1 MDDQRIEARPALG
14 GEDLGDCFVPR
25 CVGAKPVDG
34 LGREGDELAFDQGLG
49 GMGNGLGQ
57 MSFPVAI

>member
-1 MDDQRIEARPALG
+1 MDDQRIEARPVLG
-14 GEDLGDCFVPR
+14 GEDLGYRFVLCR
-25 CVGAKPVDG
+25 IGAKSIDG